1 MAWERRFE
9 EKHGRR
15 PSSSEQTEAV
25 RTCYRNCRKIQAY
38 FKAKS
43 QKRAAAAA
51 ETGRPQEKQGIIKSS
66 VRSIR
71 PNQHWLSLR
80 TFLS

>member
-43 QKRAAAAA
+43 HKKAAIVA
-51 ETGRPQEKQGIIKSS
+51 ETERPQEKQGMMHKLPCVKVASNS
-66 VRSIR
+66 
-71 PNQHWLSLR
+71 N
-80 TFLS
+80 